1 MRTLLSLLI
10 FFMLSTTALG
20 ADFIVVVNRDGPYDG
35 LKAAAIRDVYL
46 GEKRFIG
53 VVKLEPVNFTEGPLK
68 DTFLKEVVGMT
79 SKEYKLH
86 WIKKVFQE
94 GLSLP
99 RSLGS
104 VDDIVGFVKSG
115 KGAVGYLPAS
125 AAAKLKDEEGVIV
138 LGP

>member
-1 MRTLLSLLI
+1 MRIFFSFLI
-10 FFMLSTTALG
+10 FFVFSTTAFG
-20 ADFIVVVNRDGPYDG
+20 ADFVVVVNRDGPYDG
-35 LKAAAIRDVYL
+35 LKAAAIKEIYL
-46 GEKRFIG
+46 GEKRFLG
-53 VVKLEPVNFTEGPLK
+53 NVKLEPVNFTEGPLK

-99 RSLGS
+99 RTLGS
-104 VDDIVGFVKSG
+104 VDDIVGFVKRG

-125 AAAKLKDEEGVIV
+125 AATKLKGEEGVIV